1 MTIKIDNETILDLM
15 DKAYLVGFD
24 IHRLCK
30 MIRKGCSEKECN
42 EVLTEN
48 LKQTFMPDWNDD
60 NTNQMILLIQEYH
73 LMILQGLVILL

>member
-24 IHRLCK
+24 IHRLCE

-42 EVLTEN
+42 EALTEN
-48 LKQTFMPDWNDD
+48 LKQTFMMDWNDD
-60 NTNQMILLIQEYH
+60 NTNQM
-73 LMILQGLVILL
+73 